1 MPSNIIKYYD
11 ILLTSKLWWYFVDI
25 LASIHRRNLRFVS
38 LERAF
43 NSASIPVRTHLSK
56 NHPWCFFISYF
67 IDGPWSILLWSLFY
81 RPIQTHNGR
90 CMWILIYQSIAFFKS
105 YKIVYFLYSENLGQF
120 RNLKGTILETWFCAF
135 LTTIELISVKTV
147 GFDSKQIIYL
157 ESASKTES
165 ICMTFRIF

>member
-1 MPSNIIKYYD
+1 MVVFRWYLSIN
-11 ILLTSKLWWYFVDI
+11 TSWKPAVCFIRKSDQFCI
-25 LASIHRRNLRFVS
+25 DSC
-38 LERAF
+38 
-43 NSASIPVRTHLSK
+43 K
-56 NHPWCFFISYF
+56 NTSVKKPPIVFFISYF